1 MYRVILEYL
10 EVGRN
15 RSADEID
22 RKSTHSFNFLF
33 YMNYE
38 KRRRPNIHSSNT
50 ILAEIFS
57 QQISFTAR

>member
-1 MYRVILEYL
+1 MYHVILEYL

-22 RKSTHSFNFLF
+22 RKSTHSFNFF
-33 YMNYE
+33 MNYE

-50 ILAEIFS
+50 ILAEILS